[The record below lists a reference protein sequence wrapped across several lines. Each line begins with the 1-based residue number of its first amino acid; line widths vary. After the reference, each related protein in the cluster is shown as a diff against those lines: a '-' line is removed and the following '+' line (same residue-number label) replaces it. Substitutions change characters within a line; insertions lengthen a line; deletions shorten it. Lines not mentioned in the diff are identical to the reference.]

1 MGCSL
6 AGLQKRGGH
15 QMNAADRELVA
26 TLRTIHRVENP
37 RAVDRLC
44 REAADRIEQLSA
56 PEPKRRGRPPK
67 HQTITADQ

>member
-1 MGCSL
+1 MT
-6 AGLQKRGGH
+6 
-15 QMNAADRELVA
+15 AADRELIA

-44 REAADRIEQLSA
+44 REAADRIEQLAEQTA

-67 HQTITADQ
+67 YLTEV